1 MRRKVLT
8 LLEGLQ
14 VALRHRHEAT
24 FGEPLDE
31 IEPEAGRRRAVP
43 EFGPGRGGLEQRL
56 GAVRGIGPRAI
67 GLDLCRRGIARQAQ
81 GRSPQRPRRAIRR
94 IGLTDRDAYQ
104 LRDIREVALAP
115 AWLMLLLSAA
125 LVLAAWRIEGR

>member
-1 MRRKVLT
+1 MVR
-8 LLEGLQ
+8 EGG
-14 VALRHRHEAT
+14 VAS
-24 FGEPLDE
+24 
-31 IEPEAGRRRAVP
+31 
-43 EFGPGRGGLEQRL
+43 GRGW
-56 GAVRGIGPRAI
+56 
-67 GLDLCRRGIARQAQ
+67 
-81 GRSPQRPRRAIRR
+81 